1 MFRPEARART
11 TWRWGGAIAL
21 LLVIQSLLLAGL
33 FWLLASGAQIR
44 DAERHFSADC
54 RHLASLPAPARMREV
69 REMLNEDV
77 HRDRFLALFATDGR
91 PITGNVAQLPNG
103 VGADQRSVIA
113 PVTPTELPGK
123 TSDVARLTV
132 CPMPDGTRLL
142 TGVDLD
148 DAEQALV
155 AVERALLIGL
165 LPGLLMALAFGLFAG
180 RRAARQV
187 DTVRQVTAR
196 IVRGDLDGRL
206 PVPAHPDSFGL
217 LCAHINTMLDRLELL
232 VGEVRGVGDDIAHQ
246 IRTPLTRLRA
256 RLERLPD
263 ASDVSTA
270 LVEVDKVLGIVAAL
284 LRIRELEDHAR
295 RSRFA
300 PVSLDQLIRDACEL
314 HAPDVEDRG
323 MTLNCISNGDATI
336 EGDAS
341 LLMEAIS
348 NLIDNAMKFGPAGGT
363 ITVALTRDNAGPMLS
378 VADEGSGVTAA
389 ECELVTQRFYRG
401 RRDVDGAGLGLS
413 LVKAIAD
420 LHGLM
425 LTFASTGSAATLSA
439 RKL

>member
-11 TWRWGGAIAL
+11 TLRWGGAIGL
-21 LLVIQSLLLAGL
+21 LLALQSLLLAGL
-33 FWLLASGAQIR
+33 FWLLASGAQVR
-44 DAERHFSADC
+44 DAERRFGADC
-54 RHLASLPAPARMREV
+54 LRLGALSAPARMREV
-69 REMLNEDV
+69 REMLDEDV
-77 HRDRFLALFATDGR
+77 HRDRFLALFAADGR
-91 PITGNVAQLPNG
+91 LITGNIARLPSGVQANG
-103 VGADQRSVIA
+103 RSVIA

-123 TSDVARLTV
+123 TSDVARLTL
-132 CPMPDGTRLL
+132 CPMPDGARLL

-165 LPGLLMALAFGLFAG
+165 APGLLMALAFGLFAG

-196 IVRGDLDGRL
+196 IVRGDFDGRL

-232 VGEVRGVGDDIAHQ
+232 VGEVREVGDDIAHQ

-263 ASDVSTA
+263 PADAGMA
-270 LVEVDKVLGIVAAL
+270 LAEVDKVLGIVAAL

-300 PVSLDQLIRDACEL
+300 PVRLDQLVRDACDL
-314 HAPDVEDRG
+314 HAPDVEERG
-323 MTLNCISNGDATI
+323 MTLSCIVDGDATV

-348 NLIDNAMKFGPAGGT
+348 NLIDNAIKFGPAGGA
-363 ITVALTRDNAGPMLS
+363 ITVALARGDAGPVLS
-378 VADEGSGVTAA
+378 VADQGAGVPAA
-389 ECELVTQRFYRG
+389 ERELVTQRFYRG
-401 RRDVDGAGLGLS
+401 RRDVNGAGLGLS

-420 LHGLM
+420 LHGLV
-425 LTFASTGSAATLSA
+425 LGFAPAGSAMTLSA
-439 RKL
+439 